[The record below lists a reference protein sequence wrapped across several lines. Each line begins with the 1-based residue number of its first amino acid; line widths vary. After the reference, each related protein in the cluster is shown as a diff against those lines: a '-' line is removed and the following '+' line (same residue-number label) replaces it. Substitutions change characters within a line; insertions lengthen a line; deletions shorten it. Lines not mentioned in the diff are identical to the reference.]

1 MYIITVSE
9 CVALVLLSSHLF
21 HHHVQRIAV
30 LHVQLLRRLVLS
42 HSFPVEQESNRARL
56 ERFALQERVED
67 LHTRKKASALVKYI
81 TFFGYKIILGAKI
94 SKATCLF
101 FFFCPRREKEREKNE
116 ETQREEKRVTLF

>member
-67 LHTRKKASALVKYI
+67 LQYAEKESVLNIK
-81 TFFGYKIILGAKI
+81 FFGYKIMGCQDFKGTPLM
-94 SKATCLF
+94 SF
-101 FFFCPRREKEREKNE
+101 F
-116 ETQREEKRVTLF
+116 

>member
-81 TFFGYKIILGAKI
+81 KFFGYIK
-94 SKATCLF
+94 
-101 FFFCPRREKEREKNE
+101 
-116 ETQREEKRVTLF
+116 